1 MLLDNGGLTGLMDKA
16 INILTFDWLTG
27 PIFDRELRACSRRKR
42 YYLLRIIFIALL
54 LLFFAW
60 TWMMTMTFA
69 SSSGSPAFR
78 TMRTSI
84 VSRGVVAAVV
94 WLEFITMPLLATV
107 MLSDSISR
115 EINKRTLEILLSTPI
130 TSLQIVMGKF
140 FGSLLQLLLLTGLTL
155 PLFAIIRVLGGVPW
169 DFITISLCITLTT
182 TCLFGAMSL
191 YYSIRTRQSYKVI
204 GWILFTG
211 LFVFGLLPGLISALN
226 QYRNWQWLPKAS
238 HSLEIVN
245 PFLAMVEITTSVM
258 TSNPQGASVFNWGLH
273 CLIIT
278 LVFLAVILLSTIRL
292 RKTML
297 NLSANRVGG
306 ASKIRKIRAIF
317 TKNKSDAVSS
327 RGIIEV
333 SGNPILW
340 KELRMGESEHLI
352 GSQARRIVWVSVIV
366 VVYFCAAFFEVL
378 TNPVFHAILVTVL
391 ALFAFLRTAALSA
404 LSISK
409 EKQSRTWPIL
419 LTTPIEDREILK
431 MKTKAIL
438 RKTAFF
444 WIVIFGDVLVFSI
457 CLVLSPVAILGVA
470 IAIIPTIL
478 FLVGVGA
485 YFGMRLKTTTGA
497 MAATFS
503 VPIVL
508 WLLCPCSI
516 NFSPLAL
523 IAMSVGIGMEE
534 EGWMFS
540 LIMMG
545 VNLIPAVVYGV
556 AGFIFLL
563 LAKSSMRKY
572 IFNVSG

>member
-1 MLLDNGGLTGLMDKA
+1 MDKTF
-16 INILTFDWLTG
+16 NIRILSRLTG
-27 PIFDRELRACSRRKR
+27 PIFDRELRASSRRKR
-42 YYLLRIIFIALL
+42 YYLLRMIFIGFL
-54 LLFFAW
+54 LLFIAW
-60 TWMMTMTFA
+60 TWLTTTVFA
-69 SSSGSPAFR
+69 SMGQSVAF
-78 TMRTSI
+78 TAMRMSI
-84 VSRGVVAAVV
+84 VSRGVVAAVI
-94 WLEFITMPLLATV
+94 WLEFISMPLLATV

-130 TSLQIVMGKF
+130 TSLQIVMGKL
-140 FGSLLQLLLLTGLTL
+140 FGSLFQLLLLTGITL
-155 PLFAIIRVLGGVPW
+155 PLFAIIRVFGGVPW
-169 DFITISLCITLTT
+169 DYVIVSLCITLTT
-182 TCLFGAMSL
+182 TCLFGVISL

-211 LFVFGLLPGLISALN
+211 LFVFGLLPGLVGALN
-226 QYRNWQWLPKAS
+226 QYRNWQWLSQAS
-238 HSLEIVN
+238 HLLEIVN
-245 PFLAMVEITTSVM
+245 PFLAMAEITTSVM
-258 TSNPQGASVFNWGLH
+258 TSNPQGASVFSWGTH

-297 NLSANRVGG
+297 NLSANRVGR
-306 ASKIRKIRAIF
+306 ASKMRRIRAIF
-317 TKNKSDAVSS
+317 AKDKSNAVST
-327 RGIIEV
+327 RGIVEV

-340 KELRMGESEHLI
+340 KEMRVGESEHLM
-352 GSQARRIVWVSVIV
+352 GPRARLIAWISAIV
-366 VVYFCAAFFEVL
+366 VVYFCGAYFEVL
-378 TNPVFHAILVTVL
+378 TNPVFHAVLVTIL
-391 ALFAFLRTAALSA
+391 ALFAFLRTATLSA

-409 EKQSRTWPIL
+409 EKQSRAWPIL

-438 RKTAFF
+438 WKTSFF
-444 WIVIFGDVLVFSI
+444 WIIIFGDVLIFSV
-457 CLVLSPVAILGVA
+457 CFVLNPAAILGVA
-470 IAIIPTIL
+470 IAIIPTVL
-478 FLVGVGA
+478 FLIGVGA

-497 MAATFS
+497 MAATFL

-508 WLLCPCSI
+508 WMLCPCSI

-545 VNLIPAVVYGV
+545 VNLIPAIVYGV
-556 AGFIFLL
+556 AGFIFLF
-563 LAKSSMRKY
+563 LARSSMRKY